1 MKVANVAI
9 IGTGYV
15 GLSCGA
21 CLAHLGHQIVCVDND
36 LGKVEVLNSGII
48 PIVEARLP
56 ELVAEGMSTGRL
68 SFTTDLIGSVAA
80 AEFVMLCLPT
90 PQGVDGSA
98 DLTYL
103 HDAVEALK
111 DSLAS
116 GSIVITKSTVPIGTY
131 ADLVRR
137 IGRVDID
144 VASNP
149 EFVREGSAV
158 ADFLQPDRIVV
169 GASTDAVAQ
178 RVAALYKNIEAP
190 IVMTDPASAET
201 LKYAANGFLALKLT
215 YINSIAAICDAYGAD
230 IRDVVKGLSFDPR
243 IGGQFF
249 NPGPG
254 WGGSCFPK
262 DTRALTHIASEGG
275 YEFALLKTA
284 IEVNDLHQQSVAD
297 KVIAICDGDVRGK
310 VIAAWGLTFKANTD
324 DIRDSPAIV
333 VVKKLLELGAR
344 MQCFD
349 PTVSK
354 VPTEIEGSLLAATA
368 LEATTGASALI
379 LLTEWAEFASV
390 KPGDVLER
398 MSSPRVVDA
407 RNLLDRES
415 WQEHGFTY
423 RGIGR

>member
-98 DLTYL
+98 DLTHL

-116 GSIVITKSTVPIGTY
+116 GSVVITKSTVPIGTY

-158 ADFLQPDRIVV
+158 TDFLQPDRIIV

-243 IGGQFF
+243 IGGRFF
-249 NPGPG
+249 
-254 WGGSCFPK
+254 CQ
-262 DTRALTHIASEGG
+262 RAI
-275 YEFALLKTA
+275 YFAR
-284 IEVNDLHQQSVAD
+284 AD
-297 KVIAICDGDVRGK
+297 G
-310 VIAAWGLTFKANTD
+310 
-324 DIRDSPAIV
+324 
-333 VVKKLLELGAR
+333 
-344 MQCFD
+344 
-349 PTVSK
+349 
-354 VPTEIEGSLLAATA
+354 
-368 LEATTGASALI
+368 
-379 LLTEWAEFASV
+379 FA
-390 KPGDVLER
+390 GR
-398 MSSPRVVDA
+398 RVCC
-407 RNLLDRES
+407 
-415 WQEHGFTY
+415 
-423 RGIGR
+423 